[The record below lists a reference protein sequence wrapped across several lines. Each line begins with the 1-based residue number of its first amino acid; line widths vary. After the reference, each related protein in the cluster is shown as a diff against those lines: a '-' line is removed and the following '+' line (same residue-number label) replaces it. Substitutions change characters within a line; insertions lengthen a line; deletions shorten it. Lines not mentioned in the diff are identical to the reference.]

1 MFLTTNNHGA
11 NQMRQAIKHNGYI
24 CNADIVVLYY
34 IFTFEARVSSR
45 WNWDADIHGLALK
58 MG

>member
-1 MFLTTNNHGA
+1 
-11 NQMRQAIKHNGYI
+11 MRQAIKHNGYI